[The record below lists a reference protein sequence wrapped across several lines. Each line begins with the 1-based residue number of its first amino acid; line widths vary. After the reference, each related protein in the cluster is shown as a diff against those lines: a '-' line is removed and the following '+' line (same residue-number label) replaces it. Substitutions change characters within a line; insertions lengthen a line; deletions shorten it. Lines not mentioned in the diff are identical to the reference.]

1 MLRCQWL
8 KKEYLAFTIVP
19 LGIPNIQSMLFYS
32 TALSASRFEMNV
44 RGNYIF
50 APSKQQLY
58 NIVIKV
64 GEMAGLV
71 RATMM

>member
-1 MLRCQWL
+1 
-8 KKEYLAFTIVP
+8 
-19 LGIPNIQSMLFYS
+19 
-32 TALSASRFEMNV
+32 MNV